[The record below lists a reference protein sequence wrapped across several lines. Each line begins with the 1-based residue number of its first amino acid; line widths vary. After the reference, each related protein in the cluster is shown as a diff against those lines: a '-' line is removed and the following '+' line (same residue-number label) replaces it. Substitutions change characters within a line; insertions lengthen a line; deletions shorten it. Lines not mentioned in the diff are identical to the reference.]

1 MEGRQTTVINGIL
14 NINKE
19 KGLTS
24 HDVVLRVRQ
33 ITGEKKI
40 GHTGTLDPNATGVMV
55 LCLGLATKLSQNF
68 MKFKKVYAARARLGI
83 ATDTQDSEGKIIRQA
98 EFVDVEKS
106 QICDILKKF
115 TGEIE
120 QTPPMYSAVKHKG
133 KRLYSLARK
142 GITVERKAKTV
153 NIYRLDFK
161 GFDGE
166 YLDFEAETS
175 SGVYIRTLANDIGRE
190 LGCGAH
196 LAELARMEVGD
207 YKIKEAVTL
216 ARLQEIVNQGKLR
229 ETLIQAV

>member
-1 MEGRQTTVINGIL
+1 MINGIL

-40 GHTGTLDPNATGVMV
+40 GHTGTLDPNATGVLV
-55 LCLGLATKLSQNF
+55 LCLGRATKLSQKF
-68 MKFKKVYAARARLGI
+68 TQFKKVYAARVRLGI
-83 ATDTQDSEGKIIRQA
+83 VTDTQDSEGKIIEQA
-98 EFVDVEKS
+98 ESIDVDKS

-166 YLDFEAETS
+166 HLDFEAETS
-175 SGVYIRTLANDIGRE
+175 SGVYIRTLADDIGRE

-207 YKIKEAVTL
+207 YRLEDAVTL
-216 ARLQEIVNQGKLR
+216 SQLQELVSQGKLG

>member
-1 MEGRQTTVINGIL
+1 MINGIL

-40 GHTGTLDPNATGVMV
+40 GHTGTLDPNATGVLV
-55 LCLGLATKLSQNF
+55 LCLGRATKLAQNF
-68 MKFKKVYAARARLGI
+68 MKFKKVYAAKARLGI
-83 ATDTQDSEGKIIRQA
+83 VTDTQDSEGKIIKQA
-98 EFVDVEKS
+98 ESIDVEKS

-166 YLDFEAETS
+166 YFDFEAETS
-175 SGVYIRTLANDIGRE
+175 SGVYIRTLADDIGRE

-196 LAELARMEVGD
+196 LAELARVEVGD
-207 YKIKEAVTL
+207 YKLKDAVTL
-216 ARLQEIVNQGKLR
+216 AQLQEIVNQGKLR